1 MEVSLCSVHV
11 PGGFGGRAGLELSG
25 DCVVSQG
32 VLAATAVMG
41 GRAGVRGA
49 TARPRCQPGLL
60 LGSIPVATLL
70 WKEQKPSGRSGSLK
84 GA

>member
-11 PGGFGGRAGLELSG
+11 PGDFGGRAGPEVSG
-25 DCVVSQG
+25 DCVSQG
-32 VLAATAVMG
+32 VLAATAVVG
-41 GRAGVRGA
+41 GRAEVRGD
-49 TARPRCQPGLL
+49 TARARCQPGLL

-70 WKEQKPSGRSGSLK
+70 WKEQKPSGRSRSLK